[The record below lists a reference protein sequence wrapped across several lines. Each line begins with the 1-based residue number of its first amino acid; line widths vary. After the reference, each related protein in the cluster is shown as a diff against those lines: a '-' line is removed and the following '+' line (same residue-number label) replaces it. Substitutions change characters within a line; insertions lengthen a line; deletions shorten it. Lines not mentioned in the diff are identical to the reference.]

1 MKKTI
6 IPSKGLFA
14 LSIVAFLFP
23 ACLLWGCIEERFF
36 YPVLLEI
43 FLDAIRTPSVFYIVM
58 AVLTIVMC
66 IVFVIGSAVYTYGLL
81 ELFLFAGRPIKFT
94 EDTIS
99 LGYIKKKLYYK
110 KNITGIGIAPVIDG
124 NLNTEPVK
132 NNVYMQSMSK
142 MQGIYI
148 AFRDYKKSDFSDYGI
163 SSVWELVEL
172 HKILPKVVEFIHRVG
187 PKYLNTDD
195 TSKIQV
201 FDGLLWMTYTE
212 ENMRFLQNW
221 LGSKFYEITQQ

>member
-81 ELFLFAGRPIKFT
+81 ELFLFAGRPVKFS

-99 LGYIKKKLYYK
+99 LGYIKKKHYYK
-110 KNITGIGIAPVIDG
+110 KDITGIGIAPWLVGYKG
-124 NLNTEPVK
+124 N
-132 NNVYMQSMSK
+132 
-142 MQGIYI
+142 GIYI
-148 AFRDYKKSDFSDYGI
+148 TFGDYDKSFFSKIGI
-163 SSVWELVEL
+163 MPVWDVVEF
-172 HKILPKVVEFIHRVG
+172 HKVLPKVVEFLHKVG
-187 PKYLNTDD
+187 AKISHTDD
-195 TSKIQV
+195 TINIQRS
-201 FDGLLWMTYTE
+201 DGLLWMTYTE

-221 LGSKFYEITQQ
+221 LGSKFYEITQQEEL